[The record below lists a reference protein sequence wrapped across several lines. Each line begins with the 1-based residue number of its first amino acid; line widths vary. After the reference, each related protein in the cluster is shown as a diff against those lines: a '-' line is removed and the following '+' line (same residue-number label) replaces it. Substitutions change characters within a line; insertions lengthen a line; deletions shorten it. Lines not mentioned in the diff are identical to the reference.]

1 MAQRNNEI
9 ESNRQNHDIV
19 PVSLGMNEKD
29 NELVHNDHLQ
39 TAEEIRRTISKG
51 GQVQMR
57 SSLDDLGI
65 WATVKQ
71 NKGIA
76 GVAMAAAFSA
86 SLEGYQ
92 INLNGGII
100 SNKGFIALMPRD
112 AKGAI
117 NGSKIALFGGMQ
129 SLGQTLGQIFLQYAT
144 DALGRKA
151 ALYILWV
158 FLVVS
163 VIIESLVKGWQTW
176 LVAKLFSGIGV
187 GMLQAT
193 LPVYIAEISP
203 VNLRGFLINAYTF
216 WFCVGQLLAGV
227 ALNELTAKKVNFRD
241 AIYTQWG
248 MIGVMGIIFFLI
260 PESPWWLVSKGK
272 LDQASRM
279 LAKYHGRIEGYNVAD
294 EVAIM
299 TATIEAEKKIAE
311 RDNQEGPWAVFQG
324 TNLIRLLIAA
334 WPKIIQQF
342 VGLSVFNSY
351 STYFFQLAGNKN
363 PFLVTVILGC
373 VQLLAMLVTACLSD
387 SIGRRPLT
395 VYPYAVTTGS
405 VLALGV
411 IGCFDYSSKSLGSL
425 LIFFAC
431 LATFTTTGA
440 SAIANVVNGSIAYA
454 SEIPTQRL
462 RARTAGW
469 GLAISNMVAILFSF
483 CTPLMLNG
491 DAHWGVKTGFFFA
504 GTGTIATIIG
514 WFILP
519 EVARRS
525 PAEIDE
531 LFEKKVSLRKF
542 KGYKTEVEMVSEENR
557 AIQDGR

>member
-1 MAQRNNEI
+1 MAQQ
-9 ESNRQNHDIV
+9 SPQQHHDIV

-39 TAEEIRRTISKG
+39 TAEEIRRTMSKG

-57 SSLDDLGI
+57 SQFDDMGI
-65 WATVKQ
+65 WASVKQ
-71 NKGIA
+71 NKRIA
-76 GVAMAAAFSA
+76 FVAMAAAFAA

-92 INLNGGII
+92 RVEVNLNGGIV
-100 SNKGFIALMPRD
+100 SNKGFIAIMPHD

-117 NGSKIALFGGMQ
+117 LGTYVSSWGGIQ
-129 SLGQTLGQIFLQYAT
+129 SAGQTIGQIFLQYAT
-144 DALGRKA
+144 DALGRKV
-151 ALYILWV
+151 ALYILWLC
-158 FLVVS
+158 LVAS
-163 VIIESLVKGWQTW
+163 VIAECLVKGWQTW
-176 LVAKLFSGIGV
+176 LIAKLFSGIGV

-193 LPVYIAEISP
+193 LPVYIAEIAP
-203 VNLRGFLINAYTF
+203 TQLRGFLINAYTF

-227 ALNELTAKKVNFRD
+227 ALNRLNAKNPLDFKD
-241 AIYTQWG
+241 AIYTQWAMLG
-248 MIGVMGIIFFLI
+248 IMGIIFVLL

-272 LDQASRM
+272 LDKAGTM
-279 LAKYHGRIEGYNVAD
+279 LQRYYGRIEGYSVSD
-294 EVAIM
+294 EVAVM
-299 TATIEAEKKIAE
+299 TATIEAEKQVAARE
-311 RDNQEGPWAVFQG
+311 GQEGPFAIFQG
-324 TNLIRLLIAA
+324 SNLLRLIIAS

-373 VQLLAMLVTACLSD
+373 VQLLAMLITASLSD

-395 VYPYAVTTGS
+395 VYPYAITSAS
-405 VLALGV
+405 VLALGI

-440 SAIANVVNGSIAYA
+440 SAIGYAYA
-454 SEIPTQRL
+454 AEIPTQRL

-469 GLAISNMVAILFSF
+469 GLAMSNMVAILFSF

-491 DAHWGVKTGFFFA
+491 PTVQWNVKTGFFFA
-504 GTGTIATIIG
+504 GTGTVSTIIG
-514 WFILP
+514 WFLLP

-531 LFEKKVSLRKF
+531 MFEKKVPMRKF
-542 KGYKTEVEMVSEENR
+542 KGYKTEVETVAEENKR
-557 AIQDGR
+557 MQQGL

>member
-1 MAQRNNEI
+1 MAQPTTERT
-9 ESNRQNHDIV
+9 HDIV
-19 PVSLGMNEKD
+19 PVSLDMDEKN
-29 NELVHNDHLQ
+29 NELAHHDHLQ
-39 TAEEIRRTISKG
+39 TAEEIRRTMSKG

-57 SSLDDLGI
+57 SKHDDLGI
-65 WATVKQ
+65 WAAVKQ
-71 NKGIA
+71 NKKIA
-76 GVAMAAAFSA
+76 LVAMAAAFSA

-100 SNKGFIALMPRD
+100 SNKGFIRIMPRD

-117 NGSKIALFGGMQ
+117 LGKYVSAWGGIQ
-129 SLGQTLGQIFLQYAT
+129 STGQTLGQIFLQYLT
-144 DALGRKA
+144 DYLGRKA
-151 ALYILWV
+151 ALYTLFI
-158 FLVVS
+158 FLVAS
-163 VIIESLVKGWQTW
+163 VIAESLVKGWQTW
-176 LVAKLFSGIGV
+176 LIAKLFSGMGV

-193 LPVYIAEISP
+193 LPVYLSEISP
-203 VNLRGFLINAYTF
+203 VQCRGFFINAYTF

-227 ALNELTAKKVNFRD
+227 ALNRLNAKNPLDFKD

-248 MIGVMGIIFFLI
+248 MIGVMGVIFILL

-272 LDQASRM
+272 LDQASKM
-279 LAKYHGRIEGYNVAD
+279 LHRYYGHIDGYNVPD
-294 EVAIM
+294 EIAIM
-299 TATIEAEKKIAE
+299 TATLEAEKIVAQRE
-311 RDNQEGPWAVFQG
+311 GQEGHWAVFQG
-324 TNLIRLLIAA
+324 SNLLRLIIAA
-334 WPKIIQQF
+334 WPKIIQQM

-373 VQLLAMLVTACLSD
+373 VQLLAMIITASLTD
-387 SIGRRPLT
+387 AIGRRPLT
-395 VYPYAVTTGS
+395 VYPYGITSLS
-405 VLALGV
+405 VLALGI

-440 SAIANVVNGSIAYA
+440 SAIGYAYA
-454 SEIPTQRL
+454 AEIPTQRL
-462 RARTAGW
+462 RARTAYW
-469 GLAISNMVAILFSF
+469 GLASSNMVAILFSF

-504 GTGTIATIIG
+504 GTGSISTVIG
-514 WFILP
+514 WFLLP

-531 LFEKKVSLRKF
+531 MFEKKVPLRKF
-542 KGYKTEVEMVSEENR
+542 KGYVTEVQMVAEENKR
-557 AIQDGR
+557 IQEGR

>member
-1 MAQRNNEI
+1 MAQLSATPHNQ
-9 ESNRQNHDIV
+9 SAQDIV
-19 PVSLGMNEKD
+19 PVHSITNEKD
-29 NELVHNDHLQ
+29 HEVVHADHLQ
-39 TAEEIRRTISKG
+39 TAEEVRRTMSKG

-57 SSLDDLGI
+57 SKHDDLGL

-71 NKGIA
+71 NKVIA

-117 NGSKIALFGGMQ
+117 LGKYVSAWGGIQ
-129 SLGQTLGQIFLQYAT
+129 STGQTLGQIFLQYAT
-144 DALGRKA
+144 DALGRKVA
-151 ALYILWV
+151 MYILFA
-158 FLVVS
+158 FLVAS
-163 VIIESLVKGWQTW
+163 VIVESTVKGWQTW

-187 GMLQAT
+187 GMLQTT
-193 LPVYIAEISP
+193 LPVYIAEIAP
-203 VNLRGFLINAYTF
+203 NNLRGFLINAYTF
-216 WFCVGQLLAGV
+216 WFCLGQLLAGV
-227 ALNELTAKKVNFRD
+227 ALNELNARKVNFKD

-248 MIGVMGIIFFLI
+248 MIGIMGIIFVLL
-260 PESPWWLVSKGK
+260 PESPWWLVGKGK
-272 LDQASRM
+272 LDKASRV
-279 LAKYHGRIEGYNVAD
+279 LERYYGRIEGYNVAD
-294 EVAIM
+294 EVNVM
-299 TATIEAEKKIAE
+299 VATIEAERVTAA
-311 RDNQEGPWAVFQG
+311 RNNQEGPWAVFQG
-324 TNLIRLLIAA
+324 RNLLRLLIAA
-334 WPKIIQQF
+334 APKIIQQF

-373 VQLLAMLVTACLSD
+373 VQLLAMLITAPLSD

-395 VYPYAVTTGS
+395 VYPYGITSLS
-405 VLALGV
+405 VLALGI
-411 IGCFDYSSKSLGSL
+411 IGFFDYSSKSLGSL

-440 SAIANVVNGSIAYA
+440 SAIGYVYA
-454 SEIPTQRL
+454 SEIPTYRL
-462 RARTAGW
+462 RARTSGW
-469 GLAISNMVAILFSF
+469 GLALSNMVAILFSF

-491 DAHWGVKTGFFFA
+491 DAKWGVKTGLFFGVA
-504 GTGTIATIIG
+504 GSIATVVG

-531 LFEKKVSLRKF
+531 LFEKKVPLRKF
-542 KGYKTEVEMVSEENR
+542 KGYKTEVEMVAEENR
-557 AIQDGR
+557 AIQEGR